1 MEKDHKH
8 TGVALEVVIVQ
19 YFIIQ
24 ACSCSIAR
32 SQGIMADSH
41 NDPDR
46 GDPGHRRTHD
56 PDLQKAKEDTAQV
69 FIEYARLS
77 ASAVERDQSSPTE
90 SDLTKQ
96 CLQLVHD
103 GNSRNGAAV
112 VGPSTLPRQK
122 SSETATRKDPHPKA
136 VYSTR
141 QPAQIVSNPHC
152 GVGEPSTHHTVSPGS
167 TSTRS
172 NRPDKL
178 SLSGRVL
185 KRIPSATGSD
195 NDSSG
200 KTTPAQDP
208 PMELMSPGTGV
219 GELSA
224 SLPLPSSSSSTAGSD
239 RINREWLIRSAGHA
253 TATATVAAASSS
265 QASCTT
271 TSQEQERRF
280 PSVVSTMH
288 ATCVYWLHS
297 LQFPGCNILYIL
309 VKLHAVA

>member
-1 MEKDHKH
+1 
-8 TGVALEVVIVQ
+8 
-19 YFIIQ
+19 
-24 ACSCSIAR
+24 
-32 SQGIMADSH
+32 MADSH
-41 NDPDR
+41 SDPDR
-46 GDPGHRRTHD
+46 GDPSHRRTRD

-90 SDLTKQ
+90 SESPSLTKQ

-122 SSETATRKDPHPKA
+122 SSETATRNDPHPKA

-141 QPAQIVSNPHC
+141 QRAQIVSNPHC
-152 GVGEPSTHHTVSPGS
+152 SVGESSTHPVPPGS

-178 SLSGRVL
+178 SLSGRGL

-195 NDSSG
+195 NGSSG

-208 PMELMSPGTGV
+208 PMELMSPGT
-219 GELSA
+219 ELSA
-224 SLPLPSSSSSTAGSD
+224 SYPLPPSSSSTD
-239 RINREWLIRSAGHA
+239 RNREWLNRSADHA
-253 TATATVAAASSS
+253 TAIATAAAASSS

-271 TSQEQERRF
+271 SQEKERHF
-280 PSVVSTMH
+280 PAVVSTMI
-288 ATCVYWLHS
+288 ATRV
-297 LQFPGCNILYIL
+297 
-309 VKLHAVA
+309 